1 MDISFE
7 TNIREWTAWMTDLER
22 NQLPF
27 ATALA
32 LTNTAN
38 GLREY
43 HRDLLPIIFDR
54 PTRFTM
60 NSLRVTPATKASP
73 VASVW
78 FKDSARAQSHYL
90 LPQVEGGGRPLKRF
104 EKWLVNRGLMSAS
117 ERAVPAKGLRLD
129 AYGNISAG
137 TITQILSQ
145 LAASPDAHQWETARS
160 RKRAGPQRARYFVP
174 RQPGLPRGVWRRQG
188 KKLEPVLI
196 FVSTV
201 SYQARYHFFDLSNAY
216 ANAHFPR
223 NFADAMARAI
233 ATAR

>member
-1 MDISFE
+1 MDLSFE
-7 TNIREWTAWMTDLER
+7 SNIREWTAALTDLER
-22 NQLPF
+22 NQIPF
-27 ATALA
+27 TTALA
-32 LTNTAN
+32 LTQTAK
-38 GLREY
+38 GLQEY

-60 NSLRVTPATKASP
+60 NSLRVTPATKAIP

-78 FKDSARAQSHYL
+78 FKDSTRAQSHYL

-104 EKWLVNRGLMSAS
+104 EKWLVNRGLMSAG

-145 LAASPDAHQWETARS
+145 LAISPDAHQWETARS
-160 RKRAGPQRARYFVP
+160 RKRAGARRARYFLP
-174 RQPGLPRGVWRRQG
+174 KNGLPRGVWRQMG
-188 KKLEPVLI
+188 KRLEPVLI

-201 SYQARYHFFDLSNAY
+201 NYQSRYRFFDLSNDY

-223 NFADAMARAI
+223 NFVDAMARAV
-233 ATAR
+233 ATTR

>member
-7 TNIREWTAWMTDLER
+7 SNIREWTAWMTEMER

-27 ATALA
+27 AMVLA
-32 LTNTAN
+32 LTNTAK
-38 GLREY
+38 GLKDHHEE
-43 HRDLLPIIFDR
+43 LLPIIFDR

-60 NSLRVTPATKASP
+60 NSLRSTPATKASP

-78 FKDSARAQSHYL
+78 FKDSTRSHSHYL
-90 LPQVEGGGRPLKRF
+90 LPQVEGGGRPQKRF
-104 EKWLVNRGLMSAS
+104 EKWLINRGMMNST

-160 RKRAGPQRARYFVP
+160 RKRAGAQRARYFVP
-174 RQPGLPRGVWRRQG
+174 KNGLPRGVWRRRG

-201 SYQARYHFFDLSNAY
+201 SYQARYRFFDLSNEY
-216 ANAHFPR
+216 VNAHFPR
-223 NFADAMARAI
+223 NFVDAMARAT